1 MWDLCDLQILAN
13 NLLYLNRPVG
23 HCLQEYMLF
32 SALQSYAHISLV
44 EIWWGAAAVGDLRC
58 INQQKR
64 MDSKAGQ
71 GSIVGFKKLILD
83 TRDDG

>member
-23 HCLQEYMLF
+23 HCLQKYMLF

-58 INQQKR
+58 TVLT
-64 MDSKAGQ
+64 SKKGWIPRLVRAA
-71 GSIVGFKKLILD
+71 
-83 TRDDG
+83 